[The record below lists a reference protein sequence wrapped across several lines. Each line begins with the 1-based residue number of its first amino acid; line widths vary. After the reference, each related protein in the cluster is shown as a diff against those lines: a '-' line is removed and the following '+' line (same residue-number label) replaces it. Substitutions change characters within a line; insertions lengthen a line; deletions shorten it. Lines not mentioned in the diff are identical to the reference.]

1 MNKQIIIGI
10 TGTLGAGK
18 GEIVNYLVNEKGF
31 VHFSV
36 SDYLKEEINK
46 RKLPINRE
54 SMRIVANEIRTKYG
68 AGFIVDFLYKKA
80 KTTNKNSIIESIR
93 TLGEVNTL
101 KEKGNFYLFAVNAD
115 PKIRF
120 ERIKKRESE
129 KDNVNF
135 KEFINAERKE
145 MNSTDPSKQNLK
157 ECIKNANYKFD
168 NNGTFENLH
177 QQVDKTLQEIFAEK
191 K

>member
-18 GEIVNYLVNEKGF
+18 GEIVNYLVNKKGF
-31 VHFSV
+31 IHFSV
-36 SDYLKEEINK
+36 SDYLKKEINK

-145 MNSTDPSKQNLK
+145 MNNKDPSKQNLK

-177 QQVDKTLQEIFAEK
+177 QQIDKTLQEIFAEK

>member
-31 VHFSV
+31 IHFSV

-93 TLGEVNTL
+93 TLGEINTL
-101 KEKGNFYLFAVNAD
+101 KEKGNFYLFAVDAD

-129 KDNVNF
+129 KDNVNYN
-135 KEFINAERKE
+135 EFINAERKE

-177 QQVDKTLQEIFAEK
+177 QQIDKTLQEIFAEK

>member
-31 VHFSV
+31 IHFSV

-93 TLGEVNTL
+93 TLGEINTL
-101 KEKGNFYLFAVNAD
+101 KEKGNFYLFAVDAD

-129 KDNVNF
+129 KDNVNYN
-135 KEFINAERKE
+135 EFINAERKE

-168 NNGTFENLH
+168 NNGTFENLY
-177 QQVDKTLQEIFAEK
+177 QQIDKTLQEIFAEK

>member
-31 VHFSV
+31 IHFSV

-80 KTTNKNSIIESIR
+80 KITNKNSIIESIR
-93 TLGEVNTL
+93 TLGEINTL
-101 KEKGNFYLFAVNAD
+101 KEKGNFYLFAVDAD

-177 QQVDKTLQEIFAEK
+177 QQIDKTLQEIFAEK